1 MIILERCQ
9 DLQIYL
15 KFGFKSQ
22 CRTWIVLLNVR
33 SWRVVHPRKKPIY
46 GDFIQLVV
54 LQIPTTIPF
63 FQMFL
68 TPPKKFLTV
77 YFFLSWNQ
85 IISLT
90 CSYWWSTCADPE
102 YFFTG
107 RVLRIILLCELSKF
121 EVSMAAGGMS
131 GLPDT
136 SF

>member
-15 KFGFKSQ
+15 KFGFKS
-22 CRTWIVLLNVR
+22 RTWIVIFNVR
-33 SWRVVHPRKKPIY
+33 SWRVVYPRKKKRFMEISFNWLFYKYLP
-46 GDFIQLVV
+46 Q
-54 LQIPTTIPF
+54 
-63 FQMFL
+63 FL
-68 TPPKKFLTV
+68 SFKCFLHPPKNFWQL

-102 YFFTG
+102 YFSTG